1 MGCAG
6 LVSRRRIAAIDAET
20 GRIVICKV
28 LCDVVI
34 VVGNIS
40 EMIVIIRHILVIGS
54 RTVLRTMLIAGAL
67 ADAAP
72 AASARICADCI

>member
-1 MGCAG
+1 M
-6 LVSRRRIAAIDAET
+6 SRRRIAAIDAET

>member
-1 MGCAG
+1 LGCAG

-28 LCDVVI
+28 LYDVVI
-34 VVGNIS
+34 VVGNIL
-40 EMIVIIRHILVIGS
+40 EMIVMIRHILVIDS
-54 RTVLRTMLIAGAL
+54 RTVLRPMLIAGIL

-72 AASARICADCI
+72 AAGARVGAA

>member
-1 MGCAG
+1 M
-6 LVSRRRIAAIDAET
+6 SRRRIAAIDAET

-28 LCDVVI
+28 LYDVVI
-34 VVGNIS
+34 VVGNIL
-40 EMIVIIRHILVIGS
+40 EMIVMIRHILVIDS

-72 AASARICADCI
+72 AAGARVEAA